1 VIEVILVVQQYELC
15 AYSLD
20 FSVKYDCF
28 PVTRGKQSTPT
39 PLGPFPIQSIT
50 PTSDYLSPWV
60 IQFHQEQD
68 NIFAIHSWNNVIPIG
83 EFSNGCVRL
92 NPEDLDN
99 LISNYLFSAVLIK
112 P

>member
-1 VIEVILVVQQYELC
+1 MIEVILVVQAYQLC
-15 AYSLD
+15 VMSLD

-39 PLGPFPIQSIT
+39 PLGVFPIQSIT

-60 IQFHQEQD
+60 IQFHKQQE
-68 NIFAIHSWNNVIPIG
+68 NMFAVHSWDKTIPIG
-83 EFSNGCVRL
+83 EFSNGCIRL

-99 LISNYLFSAVLIK
+99 LINNYLFSTVLIK